1 MKIAAFYLTSS
12 FEFTLGLPLQVDGLN
27 IQGYTNQQAVE
38 VLRHT
43 GQSVQLKLIR
53 RGFRPDEIPPA
64 TAVTPSVTVL
74 PPYGTVPSTAA
85 VLSDLELERKRSEE
99 ELQGWITSDEY
110 GRNDSSCFCT
120 PCAQIKK

>member
-1 MKIAAFYLTSS
+1 MKLAALSLIS
-12 FEFTLGLPLQVDGLN
+12 FFGLTLGLPLQVDGLN

-43 GQSVQLKLIR
+43 GQSVHLKLIR

-74 PPYGTVPSTAA
+74 PPYGTIPSTGA
-85 VLSDLELERKRSEE
+85 VLSELELDRKRSEE
-99 ELQGWITSDEY
+99 DLQGRITRGEY
-110 GRNDSSCFCT
+110 GEKLGSCFST
-120 PCAQIKK
+120 LSVKINK

>member
-1 MKIAAFYLTSS
+1 MLTQMKVAAFPLTSS
-12 FEFTLGLPLQVDGLN
+12 SRLRRGLPLQVDGLN

-43 GQSVQLKLIR
+43 GQSVHLKLIR

-74 PPYGTVPSTAA
+74 PPCDAIPGTAA
-85 VLSDLELERKRSEE
+85 ALSDLELERKRSEE
-99 ELQGWITSDEY
+99 ELQGRITRDKC
-110 GRNDSSCFCT
+110 GAKRSSCFVRSL
-120 PCAQIKK
+120 

>member
-1 MKIAAFYLTSS
+1 MKPAAIYLTSS
-12 FEFTLGLPLQVDGLN
+12 FRLALGLPLQVDGLN

-43 GQSVQLKLIR
+43 GQSVHLKLIR

-74 PPYGTVPSTAA
+74 PPYATIPTTAA
-85 VLSDLELERKRSEE
+85 VLSELELERERSEE
-99 ELQGWITSDEY
+99 EPQGGITIDEY
-110 GRNDSSCFCT
+110 GAKHGSCVST
-120 PCAQIKK
+120 TSAKMHK

>member
-1 MKIAAFYLTSS
+1 MDTHTKRAASSLTLS
-12 FEFTLGLPLQVDGLN
+12 FKLTLGLPLQVDGLN

-64 TAVTPSVTVL
+64 TTVTPSITVL
-74 PPYGTVPSTAA
+74 PPYAAIPDTAA
-85 VLSDLELERKRSEE
+85 LLKEVELDMKRSQE
-99 ELQGWITSDEY
+99 ELQGSDH
-110 GRNDSSCFCT
+110 T
-120 PCAQIKK
+120 Q